1 MAISISQQTSI
12 TMLSAEMIA
21 FMLIAGSLVGLVSSF
36 FGVGACFIM
45 VPVMIYCFETYMGV
59 GPSLSPLIA
68 FGTNM
73 AVVVLTALS
82 GVLRHR
88 VELARRRLSFP
99 LKHYLYFAIPVGIGS
114 FIGALAAFAFY
125 SHYPGSAGIVLK
137 TLFGLFCLFGAYRFM
152 KARPIRVEEMPAPS
166 LSKYASSG
174 FLSAVAAH
182 FIGIGGGIIYMPV
195 LNAFLSIPVHMA
207 VPISLGTMVIG
218 SGVGSLSFMGLGF
231 LDQVKHP
238 QLYPP
243 LSLGW
248 FNLIAFL
255 GIGLSSIAFAQL
267 GPRLAHKTSPQRY
280 KLLLAI
286 VYVYIG
292 LRLVVR
298 GLYQLQGLMPPIP

>member
-1 MAISISQQTSI
+1 MFSV
-12 TMLSAEMIA
+12 EMIA

-59 GPSLSPLIA
+59 NPSLSPLIA

-73 AVVVLTALS
+73 AVVVPTAFS

-88 VELARRRLSFP
+88 RELTKRGLSFP
-99 LKHYLYFAIPVGIGS
+99 LRHYIYFAIPVGIGS
-114 FIGALAAFAFY
+114 FVGALAAFTFY
-125 SHYPGSAGIVLK
+125 SYYPRSAGIILK

-152 KARPIRVEEMPAPS
+152 KAKPIPIKEMPAPS
-166 LSKYASSG
+166 LSKYAISG
-174 FLSAVAAH
+174 VLSAVAAH

-218 SGVGSLSFMGLGF
+218 SGVGSLSFMCLGF

-238 QLYPP
+238 DLYPP

-255 GIGLSSIAFAQL
+255 GIGLSSVAFAQV
-267 GPRLAHKTSPQRY
+267 GPRIAHRTSPQRY
-280 KLLLAI
+280 KLLLAT
-286 VYVYIG
+286 VYAYIG
-292 LRLVVR
+292 IRLMLRGV
-298 GLYQLQGLMPPIP
+298 YQLQGLAPPIP

>member
-1 MAISISQQTSI
+1 
-12 TMLSAEMIA
+12 MIMFDVLV
-21 FMLIAGSLVGLVSSF
+21 FMLVAGSLVGLISSF

-59 GPSLSPLIA
+59 DPSLSPLIA

-73 AVVVLTALS
+73 AIVVPTALS
-82 GVLRHR
+82 GVLRHKR
-88 VELARRRLSFP
+88 ELFKKGFP
-99 LKHYLYFAIPVGIGS
+99 FPIKHYLYFAVPVGVGS
-114 FIGALAAFAFY
+114 FIGALAAFTFY
-125 SHYPGSAGIVLK
+125 LHYPHSAGIILK
-137 TLFGLFCLFGAYRFM
+137 TLFGIFCLFGAYRFM
-152 KARPIRVEEMPAPS
+152 KARPISIEKLPTPS
-166 LSKYASSG
+166 LSKYAASG
-174 FLSAVAAH
+174 VLSAIAAH

-218 SGVGSLSFMGLGF
+218 SSVGSLSFMALGY

-238 QLYPP
+238 ELYPP

-255 GIGLSSIAFAQL
+255 GIGLSSVVFAQL
-267 GPRLAHKTSPQRY
+267 GPRIAHRTSPQRY
-280 KLLLAI
+280 KILLAA

-292 LRLVVR
+292 VRLILR
-298 GLYQLQGLMPPIP
+298 GIFQLQGLVPPIP

>member
-1 MAISISQQTSI
+1 MVSPE
-12 TMLSAEMIA
+12 MLA
-21 FMLIAGSLVGLVSSF
+21 FMLIAGSLVGLVSSY

-59 GPSLSPLIA
+59 SPSLSPLIA

-73 AVVVLTALS
+73 AVVVPTALS

-88 VELARRRLSFP
+88 RELARRGLPFP
-99 LKHYLYFAIPVGIGS
+99 LEHYVYFAIPVGVGS
-114 FIGALAAFAFY
+114 FIGALAAFTFY
-125 SHYPGSAGIVLK
+125 SHYPHSAGIVLK

-152 KARPIRVEEMPAPS
+152 RARPIPIEEMPSPS
-166 LSKYASSG
+166 LPRYAASG
-174 FLSAVAAH
+174 MLSAIAAH

-207 VPISLGTMVIG
+207 VPISLGTMVVG
-218 SGVGSLSFMGLGF
+218 SGVGSISFMCLGL
-231 LDQVKHP
+231 LDQVRHP
-238 QLYPP
+238 SLYPP

-255 GIGLSSIAFAQL
+255 GIGLSSVVFAQV
-267 GPRLAHKTSPQRY
+267 GPRIAHRTSPQRY
-280 KLLLAI
+280 KLLLAA

-292 LRLVVR
+292 VRLVLR
-298 GLYQLQGLMPPIP
+298 GLYQLQGLTPPIP